1 MVTVIAPNKRTTM
14 SQHGRPGLTGPSESG
29 WGTLYRLG
37 GAAAWLVV
45 ALVPIGV
52 LVYVLWPPP
61 TTIVEWFTRYHTNP
75 IVGLLNQDL
84 LMMFDQAILIILF
97 LALFVALRHSY
108 PSLMAIALA
117 LGLVGTAV
125 YFASNTAVNMLNL
138 SNQYAAATSEAQR
151 VGLIGAGQAMDL
163 PGHRLRRRL
172 CHARSGRPADRD
184 RHGAKHGVQPDHG
197 LGRNH
202 LRSRRLGPGERGHDR
217 TRLWLRLARPDAG
230 LVRSR
235 GSAALP
241 ACWGAGS
248 AANDRRPSLRPG
260 RLS

>member
-1 MVTVIAPNKRTTM
+1 MVTVIAPNGKKTT
-14 SQHGRPGLTGPSESG
+14 SERARPGLTGPSESG

-61 TTIVEWFTRYHTNP
+61 TTIVGWFTRYQSNP

-97 LALFVALRHSY
+97 VALFVALRRSH

-117 LGLVGTAV
+117 LGLVGTAI

-151 VGLIGAGQAMDL
+151 VGLIGAGQAMMATYQGTAYDVGYVMQGVADL
-163 PGHRLRRRL
+163 LIAIVMVRSTVFSQTTGWVGIIYGVAALIPANAGTIGLIFGFASLVPMLVWFVLTGRRL
-172 CHARSGRPADRD
+172 FQLAGAPEAPLMIDDR
-184 RHGAKHGVQPDHG
+184 A
-197 LGRNH
+197 
-202 LRSRRLGPGERGHDR
+202 
-217 TRLWLRLARPDAG
+217 
-230 LVRSR
+230 
-235 GSAALP
+235 
-241 ACWGAGS
+241 
-248 AANDRRPSLRPG
+248 
-260 RLS
+260 